1 MAGLKIPAAY
11 KHSSLFYPGDND
23 DEKRGIA
30 SQQAMGWGIEL
41 VSISIVIV
49 IAIITIYKNI
59 QVSIIVFL
67 LAIS

>member
-1 MAGLKIPAAY
+1 MASLKIPAAY
-11 KHSSLFYPGDND
+11 KHSSLFDRCDND